1 MPNKTQDL
9 NPDHISVC
17 ICTFKRPEMLARVLD
32 GVLSQVPDSAFTF
45 EIVIVDNDKMRS
57 AEELV
62 HKYQKSGQC
71 KIIYDCEPEQGIP
84 LARNRTIRN
93 ASGNFIAIIDDDEF
107 PTGNWLSKLYQC
119 IKDYNADGVLGPVL
133 PHFPAGAPEWLK
145 KSGLCDRPRNITGSP
160 ITGRDLRTGN
170 VLFQRNLFEKDDI
183 WFDPAR
189 RLTGGSDG
197 EFLSSHIRK
206 GRKFVW
212 CDDAIVYETVPE
224 ERWSVSFYLKRQ
236 FRIGTLAGDRMRSTR
251 SKYAIIKAGTLFLG
265 YSVLFP
271 FSLFA
276 SKQAWIKVLIRLLY
290 NAGCLLSYFSF
301 SDIKNRM

>member
-93 ASGNFIAIIDDDEF
+93 ASGNFIATIDDDEF

-133 PHFPAGAPEWLK
+133 PHFPADAPEWLK

-170 VLFQRNLFEKDDI
+170 VLFQRNVFEKDDI

-189 RLTGGSDG
+189 GLTGGSDG
-197 EFLSSHIRK
+197 EFLSRQIKR

-212 CDDAIVYETVPE
+212 CDEAIVFEKVPE
-224 ERWSVSFYLKRQ
+224 ERWPAAFYLKRN
-236 FRIGTLAGDRMRSTR
+236 FRIGSLAGERLRRTR
-251 SKYAIIKAGTLFLG
+251 SIGTATKACIILFGCSL
-265 YSVLFP
+265 VLP
-271 FSLFA
+271 LSLLTP
-276 SKQAWIKVLIRLLY
+276 KHIWMKVLTKLSY
-290 NAGCLLSYFSF
+290 NAGCLLSFLTLS
-301 SDIKNRM
+301 SVKQRQ